1 MDKQPLVCC
10 IVLNWNGRELV
21 LACLASLAQSRYGN
35 ALLVVVDNA
44 STDGSV
50 VAVRAQ
56 YPNVEVIE
64 NDTNLRWAGGNNVG
78 IHYGLAQGADYILL
92 LNNDIEV
99 APDMIARLVEAA
111 EADPGIGLLA
121 PKIYYH
127 AQRDLIWY
135 AGGRASLWRGLFWH
149 VGIRQQDRG
158 QFDSPGPID
167 YITGCAMLI
176 RREVA
181 REVGD
186 IDTAFIAYGED
197 VDYSFRVQ
205 AAGFGLALVPGARMW
220 HKVSAYWGATSWRKI
235 RVRLRSQ
242 LRLYRR
248 YSPPWAWFTTIPLF
262 LLLDGLRV
270 MVLMAAGRFTSLK
283 GTR

>member
-176 RREVA
+176 RQEVA

-242 LRLYRR
+242 LTLYRR

>member
-1 MDKQPLVCC
+1 M
-10 IVLNWNGRELV
+10 LNWNGRELV

-35 ALLVVVDNA
+35 ILLVVVDNA

-50 VAVRAQ
+50 GAVRAQ

-64 NDTNLRWAGGNNVG
+64 NEANLRWAGGNNVG
-78 IHYGLAQGADYILL
+78 IHHGLEQGADYILL
-92 LNNDIEV
+92 LNNDTEV
-99 APDMIARLVEAA
+99 EPDMITRLVEAA
-111 EADPGIGLLA
+111 EADPSIGLLA

-158 QFDSPGPID
+158 QFDRSGPID

-186 IDTAFIAYGED
+186 IDTVFFAYGED
-197 VDYSFRVQ
+197 VDYSFRVK
-205 AAGFGLALVPGARMW
+205 AAGFGLAMVPGARMW

-242 LRLYRR
+242 LTLYRR

-270 MVLMAAGRFTSLK
+270 LVLLAAGRLSALGGK
-283 GTR
+283 R

>member
-1 MDKQPLVCC
+1 M
-10 IVLNWNGRELV
+10 
-21 LACLASLAQSRYGN
+21 
-35 ALLVVVDNA
+35 
-44 STDGSV
+44 
-50 VAVRAQ
+50 
-56 YPNVEVIE
+56 
-64 NDTNLRWAGGNNVG
+64 
-78 IHYGLAQGADYILL
+78 
-92 LNNDIEV
+92 
-99 APDMIARLVEAA
+99 
-111 EADPGIGLLA
+111 
-121 PKIYYH
+121 
-127 AQRDLIWY
+127 
-135 AGGRASLWRGLFWH
+135 
-149 VGIRQQDRG
+149 GIRQQDRG

-242 LRLYRR
+242 LTLYRR